1 MKLSL
6 SWLND
11 FVDITD
17 IEVFELADKL
27 TMSGLEIEGVEKLE
41 VAENVVTASVVQ
53 VEKHPDADK
62 LSVCRVSD
70 GEETFNVVC
79 GAPNVAEDQIIP
91 FAKVGAVLPGGFKI
105 KKAKLRGVESF
116 GMICSAAELGLE
128 EKSEGIMP
136 LPGNIPVNEDINE
149 VLGLGDYVLDISI
162 TPNRADCLSVRGVA
176 REIAAL
182 YSRKLKES
190 SYELSVD
197 ESLKALD
204 YSYVKVEDEDK
215 CPLYL
220 GRIIKDVK
228 IKPSP
233 IWMQNRLRSVG
244 VRPINNI
251 VDITNYIMFEYGQPL
266 HTFDLREIAG
276 GIIVR
281 TAKPGEKIMTLDGK
295 ERSLD
300 EKMLIIADESK
311 PIGIAGVMGGEHSG
325 IHDDTQDVFLECA
338 YFKPENIR
346 MTARKLGLQTDSS
359 YRYER
364 GIDRVSTLRM
374 VDYAASLLNNNADG
388 RVAPDVLANDYEKYK
403 PLSLKADAGKINKL
417 LGTKIPGK
425 EMVKIL
431 NELGFGVKIN
441 DGEMNVDVPPYRV
454 DIERWQDLAEEV
466 ARIYGYD
473 NIEATIPKLT
483 ADSLPPE
490 SFQKHVKSIKN
501 SFKTLGFNEA
511 INYSFMSEG
520 FLGRF
525 DSKDNFVKLLN
536 PISEDMDTLR
546 TYVFPGIVA
555 VAKQNIN
562 QGFKNV
568 RLFEI
573 AKTFINRDESIPEQL
588 SCLAFCST
596 ASFFPVSWNAG
607 EQVDTFYHM
616 KGVLDN
622 IFSALKVNAEYVKS
636 NAYDFL
642 HPGKSAE
649 IRVGGKAY
657 GFVGQLH
664 PDIAEKEDIHSDLYI
679 CEVYLEKLID
689 EKVFGDFRYE
699 KFSVYPF
706 VYKDLS
712 VVVDRSIN
720 AGDLLEYIRN
730 FGELVYDAVIYDI
743 YEGEKIDRNKI
754 SLTFRIFY
762 SALDRTLTD
771 EETNKILEEI
781 ISGLAEKYSAELR

>member
-1 MKLSL
+1 MKVSL

-11 FVDITD
+11 FVDISG
-17 IEVFELADKL
+17 IEVFELAERL

-41 VAENVVTASVVQ
+41 AAENVVTAAVKK
-53 VEKHPDADK
+53 VEEHPNADK
-62 LSVCRVSD
+62 LSVCEVSD
-70 GEETFNVVC
+70 GENIYNVVC
-79 GAPNVAEDQIIP
+79 GAPNVTEGQIIP

-116 GMICSAAELGLE
+116 GMICSAAELNLE

-136 LPGNIPVNEDINE
+136 LPEDTPVNKDINE

-176 REIAAL
+176 REVAAL
-182 YSRKLKES
+182 YSRKIKEN
-190 SYELSVD
+190 SYELKSD
-197 ESLKALD
+197 KSLNATD
-204 YSYVKVEDEDK
+204 YSYVKVEDEEK
-215 CPLYL
+215 CPVYL

-233 IWMQNRLRSVG
+233 LWMQNRLRAVG

-266 HTFDLREIAG
+266 HTFDLREIEG

-295 ERSLD
+295 ERLLD
-300 EKMLIIADESK
+300 ESMLVIADESK
-311 PIGIAGVMGGEHSG
+311 PIGIAGVMGGEYSG
-325 IHDDTQDVFLECA
+325 IHDDTKDVFLECA

-364 GIDRVSTLRM
+364 GIDRVNTLSM
-374 VDYAASLLNNNADG
+374 VDYAASLLKENAEGNVADGVLSNDYKEYILLSVNAD
-388 RVAPDVLANDYEKYK
+388 V
-403 PLSLKADAGKINKL
+403 GKINKL
-417 LGTKIPGK
+417 LGTKISEK

-431 NELGFGVKIN
+431 EELGFGVKAKQ
-441 DGEMNVDVPPYRV
+441 GELTVDVPPYRV

-466 ARIYGYD
+466 ARIYGYN
-473 NIEATIPKLT
+473 NIEATIPRLS
-483 ADSLPPE
+483 ADSVPPE
-490 SFQKHVKSIKN
+490 PFLKNAKNIKS
-501 SFKTLGFNEA
+501 SLKTLGFNEV
-511 INYSFMSEG
+511 INYSFMSER
-520 FLGRF
+520 FLNRF
-525 DSKDNFVKLLN
+525 DKKDNFVKLLN

-546 TYVFPGIVA
+546 TYVFPGVIA
-555 VAKQNIN
+555 AAKQNIN
-562 QGFKNV
+562 QGFKNI

-573 AKTFINRDESIPEQL
+573 AKTFINRNGSIPEQL
-588 SCLAFCST
+588 SGLAFCAT
-596 ASFFPVSWNAG
+596 TSFFPLSWNTG
-607 EQVDTFYHM
+607 SRVDTFYYM

-622 IFSALKVNAEYVKS
+622 LLRSLKINAEYEK
-636 NAYDFL
+636 NEAYNFL
-642 HPGKSAE
+642 HPGKSAA
-649 IRVGGKAY
+649 IKVDGKTY
-657 GFVGQLH
+657 GFIGQLH
-664 PDIAEKEDIHSDLYI
+664 PDIAEEEDIQEDLYL
-679 CEVYLEKLID
+679 CEIYLEKLIN
-689 EKVFGDFRYE
+689 EKVQDDFHYE

-712 VVVDRSIN
+712 VVVNSSVN

-730 FGELVYDAVIYDI
+730 FGPLVYDAVLYDI
-743 YEGEKIDRNKI
+743 YQGDKIGDNKL

-762 SALDRTLTD
+762 SAMDRTLTD

-781 ISGLAEKYSAELR
+781 IEGLTEKYSAELR

>member
-1 MKLSL
+1 MKVSL

-11 FVDITD
+11 FVDISG
-17 IEVFELADKL
+17 IEVFELAERL

-41 VAENVVTASVVQ
+41 AAENVVTAAVKK
-53 VEKHPDADK
+53 VEEHPNADK
-62 LSVCRVSD
+62 LSVCEVSD
-70 GEETFNVVC
+70 GENIYNVVC
-79 GAPNVAEDQIIP
+79 GAPNVTEGQIIP

-116 GMICSAAELGLE
+116 GMICSAAELNLE

-136 LPGNIPVNEDINE
+136 LPEDTPVNKDINE

-176 REIAAL
+176 REVAAL
-182 YSRKLKES
+182 YSRKIKEN
-190 SYELSVD
+190 SYELKSD
-197 ESLKALD
+197 KSLNATD
-204 YSYVKVEDEDK
+204 YSYVKVEDEEK
-215 CPLYL
+215 CPVYL

-233 IWMQNRLRSVG
+233 LWMQNRLRAVG

-266 HTFDLREIAG
+266 HTFDLREIEG

-295 ERSLD
+295 ERLLD
-300 EKMLIIADESK
+300 ESMLVIADESK
-311 PIGIAGVMGGEHSG
+311 PIGIAGVMGGEYSG
-325 IHDDTQDVFLECA
+325 IHDDTKDVFLECA

-364 GIDRVSTLRM
+364 GIDRVNTLSM
-374 VDYAASLLNNNADG
+374 VDYAASLLKENAEGNVADGVLSNDYKEYILLSVNAD
-388 RVAPDVLANDYEKYK
+388 V
-403 PLSLKADAGKINKL
+403 GKINKL
-417 LGTKIPGK
+417 LGTKISEK

-431 NELGFGVKIN
+431 EELGFGVKAKQ
-441 DGEMNVDVPPYRV
+441 GELTVDVPPYRV

-466 ARIYGYD
+466 ARIYGYN
-473 NIEATIPKLT
+473 NIEATIPRLS
-483 ADSLPPE
+483 ADSVPPE
-490 SFQKHVKSIKN
+490 PFLKNAKNIKS
-501 SFKTLGFNEA
+501 SLKTLGFNEV
-511 INYSFMSEG
+511 INYSFMSER
-520 FLGRF
+520 FLNRF
-525 DSKDNFVKLLN
+525 DKKDNFVKLLN

-546 TYVFPGIVA
+546 TYVFPGVIA
-555 VAKQNIN
+555 AAKQNIN
-562 QGFKNV
+562 QGFKNI

-573 AKTFINRDESIPEQL
+573 AKTFINRNGSIPEQL
-588 SCLAFCST
+588 SGLAFCAT
-596 ASFFPVSWNAG
+596 TSFFPLSWNTG
-607 EQVDTFYHM
+607 SRVDTFYYM

-622 IFSALKVNAEYVKS
+622 LLRSLKINAEYEK
-636 NAYDFL
+636 NEAYNFL
-642 HPGKSAE
+642 HPGKSAA
-649 IRVGGKAY
+649 IKVDGKTY
-657 GFVGQLH
+657 GFIGQLH
-664 PDIAEKEDIHSDLYI
+664 PDIAEEEDIQEDLYL
-679 CEVYLEKLID
+679 CEIYLEKLIN
-689 EKVFGDFRYE
+689 EKVQDDFHYE

-712 VVVDRSIN
+712 VVVNSSVN

-730 FGELVYDAVIYDI
+730 FGPLVYDAVLYDI
-743 YEGEKIDRNKI
+743 YQGDKIGENKL

-762 SALDRTLTD
+762 SAMDRTLTD

-781 ISGLAEKYSAELR
+781 IEGLTEKYSAELR

>member
-1 MKLSL
+1 MKVSL

-11 FVDITD
+11 FVDISG
-17 IEVFELADKL
+17 IEVFELAERL

-41 VAENVVTASVVQ
+41 AAENVVTAAVKK
-53 VEKHPDADK
+53 VEEHPNADK
-62 LSVCRVSD
+62 LSVCEVSD
-70 GEETFNVVC
+70 GENIYNVVC
-79 GAPNVAEDQIIP
+79 GAPNVTEGQIIP

-116 GMICSAAELGLE
+116 GMICSAAELNLE

-136 LPGNIPVNEDINE
+136 LPEDTPVNKDINE

-176 REIAAL
+176 REVAAL
-182 YSRKLKES
+182 YSRKIKEN
-190 SYELSVD
+190 SYELKSD
-197 ESLKALD
+197 KSLNATD
-204 YSYVKVEDEDK
+204 YSYVKVEDEEK
-215 CPLYL
+215 CPVYL

-233 IWMQNRLRSVG
+233 LWMQNRLRAVG

-266 HTFDLREIAG
+266 HTFDLREIEG

-295 ERSLD
+295 ERLLD
-300 EKMLIIADESK
+300 ESMLVIADESK
-311 PIGIAGVMGGEHSG
+311 PIGIAGVMGGEYSG
-325 IHDDTQDVFLECA
+325 IHDDTKDVFLECA

-364 GIDRVSTLRM
+364 GIDRVNTLSM
-374 VDYAASLLNNNADG
+374 VDYAASLLKENAEGNVADGVLSNDYKEYILLSVNAD
-388 RVAPDVLANDYEKYK
+388 V
-403 PLSLKADAGKINKL
+403 GKINKL
-417 LGTKIPGK
+417 LGTKISEK

-431 NELGFGVKIN
+431 EELGFGVKAKQ
-441 DGEMNVDVPPYRV
+441 GELTVDVPPYRV

-466 ARIYGYD
+466 ARIYGYN
-473 NIEATIPKLT
+473 NIEATIPRLS
-483 ADSLPPE
+483 ADSVPPE
-490 SFQKHVKSIKN
+490 PFLKNAKNIKS
-501 SFKTLGFNEA
+501 SLKTLGFNEV
-511 INYSFMSEG
+511 INYSFMSER
-520 FLGRF
+520 FLNRF
-525 DSKDNFVKLLN
+525 DKKDNFVKLLN

-546 TYVFPGIVA
+546 TYVFPGVIA
-555 VAKQNIN
+555 AAKQNIN
-562 QGFKNV
+562 QGFKNI

-573 AKTFINRDESIPEQL
+573 AKTFINRNGSIPEQL
-588 SCLAFCST
+588 SGLAFCAT
-596 ASFFPVSWNAG
+596 TSFFPLSWNTG
-607 EQVDTFYHM
+607 SRVDTFYYM

-622 IFSALKVNAEYVKS
+622 LLRSLKINAEYEK
-636 NAYDFL
+636 NEAYNFL
-642 HPGKSAE
+642 HPGKSAA
-649 IRVGGKAY
+649 IKVDGKTY
-657 GFVGQLH
+657 GFIGQLH
-664 PDIAEKEDIHSDLYI
+664 PDIAEEEDIQEDLYL
-679 CEVYLEKLID
+679 CEIYLEKLIN
-689 EKVFGDFRYE
+689 EKVQDDFHYE

-712 VVVDRSIN
+712 VVVNSSVN

-730 FGELVYDAVIYDI
+730 FGPLVYDAVLYDI
-743 YEGEKIDRNKI
+743 YQGDKIGDNKL

-762 SALDRTLTD
+762 SAMDRTLTD

-781 ISGLAEKYSAELR
+781 IEGLTEKYFAELR